1 MNREEILQKIEK
13 INRIEELKKNNWKK
27 YIDETHHNLK
37 RPLSHNSNAIW
48 IFYHELE
55 PGLWAKF
62 KENAD
67 GTWTFINS
75 WDELKEKK
83 KK

>member
-1 MNREEILQKIEK
+1 MNREEILQRTKAF
-13 INRIEELKKNNWKK
+13 NRIEELTKNNWKK
-27 YIDETHHNLK
+27 YIDENHQNSKKPSFHNNN
-37 RPLSHNSNAIW
+37 PVW

-62 KENAD
+62 KENTD
-67 GTWTFINS
+67 GTWTFLNS

-83 KK
+83 IK